1 MMDKEISGN
10 TQSLRAT
17 TLDELKTLYDI
28 VPDSSSFLPE
38 LLAQSLA
45 VISCN
50 INREIAVYINRKGA
64 ILDISIGDSG
74 TVTLSQVEGRRNKTR
89 LSGIR
94 CIHTHPNGDVMLS
107 SVDINS
113 LLVMNMDAM
122 VAVGVHQ
129 GAITGITAA
138 LPKVG
143 EDGTRERTGDKTK
156 DSSSVYSSISI
167 NENVELF
174 GPFKKCAEMD
184 VLFEFLYD
192 RDRYSS
198 AQSEYLH
205 TAQEKAILVGLEL
218 TQSKP
223 TLTTLGNE
231 TERSLNELGELARTA
246 GLIVLDKVLQKRPSR
261 DAAFY
266 MGRGK
271 IEQLSLMLQALGADT
286 LVLDDEL
293 SGAQIRNIEGL
304 TGAKVL
310 DRTMLILDIFAQ
322 RARSSEGKLQVEL
335 AQLKYRLPRLTGLGG
350 QLSRLG
356 GGIGTRGPGEKKLEV
371 DRRHIRKRVGAL
383 EVELGNIARRRE
395 LSRES
400 RRRNAIPVA
409 ALVGYTNSGK
419 STLLNRLCHTDVLV
433 EDKLFATLDPT
444 TRKLVLPDGKEILL
458 VDTVGL
464 IRKLPHE
471 LVEAFKSTLE
481 EAVSA
486 DLLLHVVDV
495 SDDEAEEHINVTEN
509 LLKSLGA
516 AGKPV
521 LMVLNKLDRLA
532 DNERGLAWQYKTN
545 TVEVSAL
552 NGDGIELLLSAI
564 TTALVPEE
572 EEVHMQVPYHAGWVI
587 PYLHENG
594 SVLSQDYLQ
603 DGISIKVKLKRSKV
617 ERIREYVVL

>member
-10 TQSLRAT
+10 TQSLRAS
-17 TLDELKTLYDI
+17 TLDELRTLYDAGL
-28 VPDSSSFLPE
+28 DSGSFLPE
-38 LLAQSLA
+38 QLAQSLA
-45 VISCN
+45 ATSCN

-74 TVTLSQVEGRRNKTR
+74 TVTLSQVEGRRDKTR

-94 CIHTHPNGDVMLS
+94 CIHTHPNGDSTLS
-107 SVDINS
+107 AVDIHS
-113 LLVMNMDAM
+113 LLVLNLDAM
-122 VAVGVHQ
+122 VAVGVRE
-129 GAITGITAA
+129 GKITGITAA
-138 LPKVG
+138 LPKG
-143 EDGTRERTGDKTK
+143 GGDKAQGGT
-156 DSSSVYSSISI
+156 SEGAGVSAG
-167 NENVELF
+167 ENADIF
-174 GPFKKCAEMD
+174 GPFRNCVETNFLLELIYEIDKC
-184 VLFEFLYD
+184 F
-192 RDRYSS
+192 ST
-198 AQSEYLH
+198 QSENLQA
-205 TAQEKAILVGLEL
+205 AQEKAILVGLKL
-218 TQSKP
+218 SKDKQAAS
-223 TLTTLGNE
+223 E
-231 TERSLNELGELARTA
+231 YEAESSLDELGELARTA
-246 GLIVLDKVLQKRPSR
+246 GLTVLDKVLQRRPSR

-271 IEQLSLMLQALGADT
+271 IEQLSLMLQALGANT
-286 LVLDDEL
+286 LVFDDEL

-322 RARSSEGKLQVEL
+322 RARSREGKLQVEL

-371 DRRHIRKRVGAL
+371 DRRHIRRRVSAL
-383 EVELGNIARRRE
+383 DDELGNIARRRE

-419 STLLNRLCHTDVLV
+419 STLLNRLCKTDVLA

-444 TRKLVLPDGKEILL
+444 TRRLILPDGKEILL
-458 VDTVGL
+458 VDTVGF

-495 SDDEAEEHINVTEN
+495 SDKEAEEHIRVAEN
-509 LLKSLGA
+509 LLQSLGA

-521 LMVLNKLDRLA
+521 LMVLNKLDRA
-532 DNERGLAWQYKTN
+532 AGSERRAVLQYNAN

-552 NGDGIELLLSAI
+552 NGSGIETLLSAI
-564 TTALVPEE
+564 TAALIPDE
-572 EEVHMQVPYHAGWVI
+572 EEVFMQIPYNAGWVI

-594 SVLSQDYLQ
+594 NILNQDYLQ
-603 DGISIKVKLKRSKV
+603 EGVSIKVRLKRSKV
-617 ERIREYVVL
+617 ERIREYVVS

>member
-1 MMDKEISGN
+1 MEREISGN

-17 TLDELKTLYDI
+17 ILEELRMLYDLE
-28 VPDSSSFLPE
+28 PDSGSFLPE
-38 LLAQSLA
+38 QLAQSLA

-50 INREIAVYINRKGA
+50 TNREIAAYINRKGS

-74 TVTLSQVEGRRNKTR
+74 TVALSQVEGRRNKAR
-89 LSGIR
+89 LSGVR
-94 CIHTHPNGDVMLS
+94 CIHTHPNGDAMLS
-107 SVDINS
+107 AVDLNS
-113 LLVMNMDAM
+113 LLVLNMDAM
-122 VAVGVHQ
+122 VAVGVQ
-129 GAITGITAA
+129 NGLITGITAA
-138 LPKVG
+138 LPKVR
-143 EDGTRERTGDKTK
+143 EDGAWEGSGDNNSGT
-156 DSSSVYSSISI
+156 S
-167 NENVELF
+167 NENFSGINSESAELF
-174 GPFKKCAEMD
+174 GPFRKCAELD
-184 VLFEFLYD
+184 ALFELLYE

-198 AQSEYLH
+198 TKSEYVH
-205 TAQEKAILVGLEL
+205 AFQERAILVGLDL
-218 TQSKP
+218 AQGKNAAF
-223 TLTTLGNE
+223 GNE
-231 TERSLNELGELARTA
+231 AERSLDELCELARTA
-246 GLIVLDKVLQKRPSR
+246 GLVVFDKVLQKRPAR
-261 DAAFY
+261 DSAYY

-286 LVLDDEL
+286 LVFDDEL

-371 DRRHIRKRVGAL
+371 DRRHIRRRVSAL
-383 EVELGNIARRRE
+383 EAELGSIARRRE

-419 STLLNRLCHTDVLV
+419 STLLNRLCNTDVLV

-444 TRKLVLPDGKEILL
+444 TRKLILPNGKEILL
-458 VDTVGL
+458 VDTVGF

-471 LVEAFKSTLE
+471 LIEAFKSTLE

-486 DLLLHVVDV
+486 DLLLHVVDM
-495 SDDEAEEHINVTEN
+495 SDDEAKEHIKVAEN
-509 LLKSLGA
+509 LLQSLGA
-516 AGKPV
+516 VGKPI

-532 DNERGLAWQYKTN
+532 DSDRAATLKYNAN
-545 TVEVSAL
+545 TVEISAL
-552 NGDGIELLLSAI
+552 NGSGMETLLSAV
-564 TTALVPEE
+564 TAALVPDEDE
-572 EEVHMQVPYHAGWVI
+572 LLMRIPYNAGWVI

-594 SVLSQDYLQ
+594 SILSQDYLQ
-603 DGISIKVKLKRSKV
+603 EGISVKVKLKRSRV
-617 ERIREYVVL
+617 ERVREYVVM